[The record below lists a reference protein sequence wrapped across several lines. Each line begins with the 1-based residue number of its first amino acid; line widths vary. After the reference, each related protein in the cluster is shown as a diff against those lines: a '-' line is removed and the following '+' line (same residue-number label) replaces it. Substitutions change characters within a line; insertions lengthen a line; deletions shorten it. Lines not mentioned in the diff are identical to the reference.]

1 VQSDIKITIVM
12 PLRQIATEV
21 QILIMTEQETV
32 LSLENQTPVLE
43 NPSIV
48 LLCVYF
54 VVKEYVSS

>member
-1 VQSDIKITIVM
+1 M